1 MKRNTYYRSI
11 YLIFALLLLV
21 SCEDFLDRE
30 PLSDRLE
37 TNFYQTEAD
46 AMQALVSA
54 YDPLGWG
61 AMEGNH
67 PFETISDILSD
78 DAYAGGA
85 NANDVPFLVKMDFFE
100 ADPNTNELRGLWNR
114 CYFGIYRCN
123 LLLEKID
130 EIEFETEGLHDR
142 IISEVKFL
150 RAYYYFDLIRLFGN
164 VPLILRTI
172 KPSENNQPQAS
183 PEQVFNQIAT
193 DLTEAIDALPG
204 EVSDEEKGRVTVYAA
219 KALLVKAYIYYSGY
233 YAGKPDITTDAG
245 VTIDLAKAIEMADDI
260 VDSKIYELEPN
271 FEDLFK
277 VSNENNIESV
287 FEIQYGDYQGGD
299 WNWRIGTEGNQAVIL
314 YGIRDV
320 SDNSIYAPG
329 WSFAPFSQELIDA
342 YENGDTRLAATVIFA
357 DSLDAEGVTYVEGFQ
372 HTGYYNKKFTALKE
386 YNATQGDRELL
397 YPNNYP
403 AIRYADVL
411 LMGAELHLRNNET
424 GKAQEYY
431 DDVRLRAFGDTH
443 TPPVLTAGQAGID
456 LIMKERRL
464 ELAGEGH
471 RYWDVLR
478 QGMTVAEQELTDISL
493 SYPFRIEFNAETGGL
508 LPIPQQE
515 IQLSNFT
522 LTQNNG
528 YN

>member
-1 MKRNTYYRSI
+1 MKTQNLKVCI
-11 YLIFALLLLV
+11 LFIGIIALFS

-61 AMEGNH
+61 AMIGNH

-85 NANDVPFLVKMDFFE
+85 NANDVPNLVKMDFFE
-100 ADPNTNELRGLWNR
+100 ADPNTGELQGMWNR
-114 CYFGIYRCN
+114 NYFGIYRCN

-130 EIEFETEGLHDR
+130 EIEFETEGLKER
-142 IISEVKFL
+142 MIAEVSFL
-150 RAYYYFDLIRLFGN
+150 RAYYYFDLVRLFGN
-164 VPLILRTI
+164 VPLILRVL
-172 KPSENNQPQAS
+172 KPSENTQPQAE
-183 PEQVFNQIAT
+183 PETVFSQIAS
-193 DLTEAIDALPG
+193 DLENAMMVLP
-204 EVSDEEKGRVTVYAA
+204 ESVPDEEKGRITKFAA
-219 KALLVKAYIYYSGY
+219 EAELVKVYLFYSGY
-233 YAGKPDITTDAG
+233 YSEKPEMQTENGTLINLSYT
-245 VTIDLAKAIEMADDI
+245 VDLADDI
-260 VDSKIYELEPN
+260 IESGFYDLETN
-271 FEDLFK
+271 FADLFL

-299 WNWRIGTEGNQAVIL
+299 WGWRIGTEGNQAVIL

-329 WSFAPFSQELIDA
+329 WSFATVTPELVSAFDP
-342 YENGDTRLAATVIFA
+342 GDKRLTASVIFA
-357 DSLDAEGVTYVEGFQ
+357 DSLDLEGVTYVEGFQ

-386 YNATQGDRELL
+386 HNATVGDRELL

-403 AIRYADVL
+403 VIRFADVL
-411 LMGAELHLRNNET
+411 LMGAELQLLNGNVP
-424 GKAQEYY
+424 KAQEYY
-431 DDVRLRAFGDTH
+431 DRVRLRAFGTGH
-443 TPPVLTAGQAGID
+443 IPPVLTADNSGLEYIY
-456 LIMKERRL
+456 LERRL
-464 ELAGEGH
+464 ELTGEGH

-478 QGMTVAEQELTDISL
+478 RGMDFADDELSDTDSE
-493 SYPFRIEFNAETGGL
+493 YPFYIEFNTVTGGL
-508 LPIPQQE
+508 LPIPAQE
-515 IQLSNFT
+515 IQISNFS
-522 LTQNNG
+522 LNQNEG

>member
-1 MKRNTYYRSI
+1 MKWNKTTYHI
-11 YLIFALLLLV
+11 LYLTVVFALL
-21 SCEDFLDRE
+21 SCENFLDRE

-37 TNFYQTEAD
+37 TNFYQTESD

-85 NANDVPFLVKMDFFE
+85 NANDVPFIIKMDYFE
-100 ADPNTNELRGLWNR
+100 ADPNTNELKGLWNR

-130 EIEFETEGLHDR
+130 EIEFETEGMKDR
-142 IISEVKFL
+142 LMAEAKFL
-150 RAYYYFDLIRLFGN
+150 RACYYFDLIRLFGN

-172 KPSENNQPQAS
+172 KPSENNQPQAP
-183 PEQVFNQIAT
+183 PEEVFNQIAT
-193 DLTEAIDALPG
+193 DLTEAMEYLPT
-204 EVSDEEKGRVTVYAA
+204 EVSDEEKGRATGYAA
-219 KALLVKAYIYYSGY
+219 KALLVKAYIFYSGY
-233 YAGKPDITTDAG
+233 YSDKPDMVTDSEI
-245 VTIDLAKAIEMADDI
+245 TIDLDAAIEMADDI
-260 VDSKIYELEPN
+260 IESGIYDLEPN
-271 FEDLFK
+271 FEDVFK

-299 WNWRIGTEGNQAVIL
+299 WQWRIGTEGNQAVIL

-329 WSFAPFSQELIDA
+329 WSFAPFSRELIDA
-342 YENGDTRLAATVIFA
+342 YEAGDTRFGVTVIFA
-357 DSLDAEGVTYVEGFQ
+357 DSLDAKGITYVEGFQ

-386 YNATQGDRELL
+386 HNATVGDRELL

-411 LMGAELHLRNNET
+411 LMGAELHLRDNNLT
-424 GKAQEYY
+424 KAQEYY
-431 DDVRLRAFGDTH
+431 DEVRLRAFGSSH
-443 TPPVLTAGQAGID
+443 TPPALTLGQAGLD
-456 LIMKERRL
+456 LILEERRL

-478 QGMTVAEQELTDISL
+478 QGISIAEQELTDTSPA
-493 SYPFRIEFNAETGGL
+493 YPFSIEFDPATQGL

-522 LTQNNG
+522 LSQNNG